1 MAQKLKHGDMGYQ
14 MACRISEFMRFLS
27 LQTMRFWGINDFDC
41 PGHSAKARSG
51 RAGSHR
57 LGVKETKPEKLGGM
71 LDVFLVEHW
80 TKILGLR
87 YIFEQDLGFR
97 P

>member
-1 MAQKLKHGDMGYQ
+1 MGYQ
-14 MACRISEFMRFLS
+14 NAWQDIPPRHGVAGPARIV
-27 LQTMRFWGINDFDC
+27 WGF
-41 PGHSAKARSG
+41 
-51 RAGSHR
+51 
-57 LGVKETKPEKLGGM
+57 KETKPEKRGGM

>member
-1 MAQKLKHGDMGYQ
+1 MGTRGIKRP
-14 MACRISEFMRFLS
+14 AELVSSLRFLS